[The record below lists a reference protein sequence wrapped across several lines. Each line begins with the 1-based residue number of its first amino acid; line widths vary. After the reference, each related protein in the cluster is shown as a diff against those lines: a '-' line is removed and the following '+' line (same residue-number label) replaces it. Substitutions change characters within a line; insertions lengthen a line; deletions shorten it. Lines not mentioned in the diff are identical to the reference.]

1 METGDSRIPHMPRE
15 NLPQAAFQSDSGMR
29 ESAVDW
35 NKGPPKLQPDLNN
48 LPFKGTFMADNP
60 QRPMGRPLSPHMT
73 IYRWPVT
80 MMTSITHRI
89 TGGGMAIGMIALAWW
104 LVCVS
109 NGPEGWESFHAIWD
123 TPLGLL
129 VLFGLTWSLVYHF
142 LNGVRHLAWDLGYGF
157 DKRDAE
163 RNSVI
168 IFALS
173 ILGALAVFAAVW
185 TGHAGYLQ

>member
-1 METGDSRIPHMPRE
+1 
-15 NLPQAAFQSDSGMR
+15 
-29 ESAVDW
+29 
-35 NKGPPKLQPDLNN
+35 
-48 LPFKGTFMADNP
+48 MADNP
-60 QRPMGRPLSPHMT
+60 QRPVTTTRAANRPLSPHMT

-80 MMTSITHRI
+80 MMSSITHRI

-104 LVCVS
+104 LVCIS
-109 NGPEGWESFHAIWD
+109 NGPEGWQSFHAIWD

-142 LNGVRHLAWDLGYGF
+142 LNGVRHLAWDMGYGF
-157 DKRDAE
+157 DKREAE

-168 IFALS
+168 IYALS
-173 ILGALAVFAAVW
+173 ILGALAVFAAAW

>member
-1 METGDSRIPHMPRE
+1 
-15 NLPQAAFQSDSGMR
+15 
-29 ESAVDW
+29 
-35 NKGPPKLQPDLNN
+35 
-48 LPFKGTFMADNP
+48 MADNP
-60 QRPMGRPLSPHMT
+60 QRPVTTIRAATRPLSPHMT

-89 TGGGMAIGMIALAWW
+89 TGGGMAIGMIVLAWW

-109 NGPEGWESFHAIWD
+109 NGPEGWESFHAIWN
-123 TPLGLL
+123 TSLGLL